1 MPNCTCSRDIKVAL
15 CVSYDHV
22 KLVMAFSRGDQDP
35 KAPECIK
42 AHIKGSRVLRT
53 VLSGQGTAVVRTSA
67 WLERVIISTWLWSPS
82 CWIVGGRGLFNCS
95 PFGTITHRN
104 PGIGFGYDETQS
116 VLIWLCGALLGVYL
130 QMLSGPWLCF
140 VLFFKGLHFLLRLSG

>member
-1 MPNCTCSRDIKVAL
+1 MVPNRTCSHDIKVAL

-53 VLSGQGTAVVRTSA
+53 VFSGQGTAVVHTSA

-82 CWIVGGRGLFNCS
+82 CWIVGGRGR
-95 PFGTITHRN
+95 FGTITHRK
-104 PGIGFGYDETQS
+104 PGIGFTYDEMQS
-116 VLIWLCGALLGVYL
+116 VLIWLCGASLGVYL

-140 VLFFKGLHFLLRLSG
+140 VLLFFRGLHFLLRLCG